1 MDFFLIPIIE
11 KENMAYV
18 LENMRI
24 YRIMGTRG

>member
-1 MDFFLIPIIE
+1 MDFFRIPIIE

-24 YRIMGTRG
+24 YRIMETCG